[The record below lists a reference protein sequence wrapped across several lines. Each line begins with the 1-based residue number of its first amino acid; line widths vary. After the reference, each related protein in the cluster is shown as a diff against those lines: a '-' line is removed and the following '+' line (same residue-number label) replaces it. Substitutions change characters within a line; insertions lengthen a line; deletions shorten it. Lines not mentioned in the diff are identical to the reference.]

1 MGNCCGKRKDY
12 KHVKTDENEVADLEN
27 LEQSQS
33 ATTSQRLEFVIEE
46 ERSEDTL
53 HVEPPALLKTE
64 HVPDPEDTT
73 DFAFFR
79 DQKTI
84 NHIQKCQTMFI
95 MRGPPGSGKSS
106 LVRKIESLYKSTV
119 VCSADNYFMSEDG
132 QYKFNASQL
141 PYAHKDCQDKA
152 KAACS
157 RGNKVVVIDNT
168 NTKRWEMKAYVEMAK
183 ANHYVVII
191 VEPRTKWRYD
201 AEELARRN
209 SHGVKAEDIRKKLQG
224 YQESDP
230 YYFGWFLT
238 VSDSVHLKNIAKE
251 CVIESVKIYPEIR
264 DKMFPN
270 IESLSDLTEEMVY
283 QYFSLESIETPCLL
297 HCTAKFIGNPKKPV
311 PRRAEYLQRED
322 VKAAC
327 GKVFELTITGITV
340 TPRTIGARV
349 VLTTAQCKL
358 FDKPEEEE
366 RDKFLARSSSA
377 NRVNSLGPETISNTL
392 ERGRSAHITITAADG
407 VKNVQTTF
415 DLLDI
420 CDLEW
425 KNLRTVKNIE
435 STQTKYGSMR
445 HIGEDFCEVDLSTP
459 IRVCTLFS
467 GFY

>member
-27 LEQSQS
+27 LEHSQAS
-33 ATTSQRLEFVIEE
+33 RPQQRLEFVVEE
-46 ERSEDTL
+46 ERNEDIL

-64 HVPDPEDTT
+64 HVSDPEDTM
-73 DFAFFR
+73 DFPFFR

-106 LVRKIESLYKSTV
+106 LVRQLESIYKSTV
-119 VCSADNYFMSEDG
+119 VCSADMYFMTNEG
-132 QYKFNASQL
+132 QYKFDASHL

-168 NTKRWEMKAYVEMAK
+168 NIKRWEMKPYIDMAK
-183 ANHYVVII
+183 AYNYVVII
-191 VEPRTKWRYD
+191 VEPRTKWRFD
-201 AEELARRN
+201 AEELAKRN
-209 SHGVKAEDIRKKLQG
+209 SHGVKAEDIRKKING
-224 YQESDP
+224 YQENSP
-230 YYFGWFLT
+230 FYFGWFLS
-238 VSDSVHLKNIAKE
+238 VSDSLQLKCIAKD
-251 CVIESVKIYPEIR
+251 CVIETVKNYPEIR
-264 DKMFPN
+264 EKMFPN
-270 IESLSDLTEEMVY
+270 VESLAELTEEMVH
-283 QYFSLESIETPCLL
+283 QYFSLENEETPCTL
-297 HCTAKFIGNPKKPV
+297 HCTAKFLGNPKNPV

-322 VKAAC
+322 VKSAC
-327 GKVFELTITGITV
+327 GKVFELTITSITIS
-340 TPRTIGARV
+340 PRTIGARV
-349 VLTTAQCKL
+349 ILTTAQCKL

-366 RDKFLARSSSA
+366 REKYLAAASS
-377 NRVNSLGPETISNTL
+377 NRVNSLGPETPTGNL
-392 ERGRSAHITITAADG
+392 ERGRSAHITIATANG
-407 VKNVQTTF
+407 VKNVQTTY

-425 KNLRTVKNIE
+425 KNLMAVKNIE
-435 STQTKYGSMR
+435 SMPIKCGSMKQ
-445 HIGEDFCEVDLSTP
+445 IGGDFCEVDLSSP

>member
-12 KHVKTDENEVADLEN
+12 KHVKTDENEIADLEN
-27 LEQSQS
+27 LENSQ
-33 ATTSQRLEFVIEE
+33 AVTVGTQQRLEFVIEE
-46 ERSEDTL
+46 ERSEDPL

-64 HVPDPEDTT
+64 HVSDPEDTM
-73 DFAFFR
+73 DFPFFR

-106 LVRKIESLYKSTV
+106 LVRQMESIYKLPV
-119 VCSADNYFMSEDG
+119 VCSADNYFMNEDG
-132 QYKFNASQL
+132 QYKFNASHL
-141 PYAHKDCQDKA
+141 PYAHKDCQEKA

-168 NTKRWEMKAYVEMAK
+168 NIKRWEMKPYIDTAK
-183 ANHYVVII
+183 ANQYVVII
-191 VEPRTKWRYD
+191 VEPRTKWRFD
-201 AEELARRN
+201 AEELAKRN
-209 SHGVKAEDIRKKLQG
+209 SHGVKADDIRKKISG
-224 YQESDP
+224 YQENAP

-238 VSDSVHLKNIAKE
+238 VSDSVQLKDIAKD
-251 CVIESVKIYPEIR
+251 CVIESVKSYPEIR

-270 IESLSDLTEEMVY
+270 IESLADLTEEMVY
-283 QYFSLESIETPCLL
+283 QYFSLQNEETPCLL
-297 HCTAKFIGNPKKPV
+297 HCTAKFIGNPKNPV
-311 PRRAEYLQRED
+311 PRRAEYLQRDD

-327 GKVFELTITGITV
+327 GKVFELTITGITI
-340 TPRTIGARV
+340 TPRTIGAKV
-349 VLTTAQCKL
+349 ILTTAQCKL

-366 RDKFLARSSSA
+366 RDKFLASST
-377 NRVNSLGPETISNTL
+377 NRLNSLGQETATSTL
-392 ERGRSAHITITAADG
+392 ERGRSAHITIAAADG

-425 KNLRTVKNIE
+425 RNLMMGKNIE
-435 STQTKYGSMR
+435 SIQIKCGSMR
-445 HIGEDFCEVDLSTP
+445 HIGGDLCEVDLSSP